1 MDASW
6 IKLYRSL
13 KDWQW
18 AASTKHM
25 ALFMHILLRANYKET
40 KWRDATIK
48 PGQLLTGRIQLAT
61 WSGLSE
67 REVRTVLKDLK
78 NSGEIDQQTT
88 RHYSIITVTKWI
100 EYQMDDQPVTSRRP
114 ADDQLTTTSKNA
126 KNVKKGRISSL
137 ENQPTNS
144 DTWCQEFVDLFDD
157 PHLVAWLKSG
167 NNQKAQARM
176 FETYRPDPIV
186 RFTERAFEWKKSS
199 RKTRQASTFL
209 ETWLEKES
217 QKDDSI
223 LRTVLTEDERYDLA
237 MKYWGP
243 GIEDQA

>member
-18 AASTKHM
+18 SKSPKHV
-25 ALFMHILLRANYKET
+25 ALFMHILLRANFKET

-48 PGQLLTGRIQLAT
+48 PGQLLTGRVQLSE

-88 RHYSIITVTKWI
+88 RHYSIITITSWAD
-100 EYQMDDQPVTSRRP
+100 YQMDDQPATIKRP

-126 KNVKKGRISSL
+126 KKVKKGISILPETTS
-137 ENQPTNS
+137 ESS
-144 DTWCQEFVDLFDD
+144 DSWCQEFVDLFDD
-157 PHLVAWLKSG
+157 QALVAWLKSG